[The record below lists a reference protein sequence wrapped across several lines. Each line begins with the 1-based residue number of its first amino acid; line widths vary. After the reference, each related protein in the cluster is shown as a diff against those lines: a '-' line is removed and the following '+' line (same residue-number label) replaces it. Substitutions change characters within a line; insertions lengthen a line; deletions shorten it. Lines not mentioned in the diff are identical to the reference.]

1 MANINMRIDDN
12 LKHEAEALFDELG
25 LNMTTATT
33 IFYKQCLY
41 HHGLPLEVKLDPFY
55 SASNQAHLRRAIAD
69 LDAGKGEAHDVIET
83 ADE

>member
-25 LNMTTATT
+25 LSMTAATT

-41 HHGLPLEVKLDPFY
+41 HHGLPFEVKLDPFY